1 MTTPAERR
9 DKDLIRKLRD
19 QWPGILMWAIAG
31 ATDWFADGLK
41 PPARVTEA
49 TDAYPSEEDAF
60 LGWIEECCE
69 ADNHA

>member
-1 MTTPAERR
+1 
-9 DKDLIRKLRD
+9 
-19 QWPGILMWAIAG
+19 MWAIAG